1 MKIGNTEIGSQHR
14 PFIIAEVSGNHD
26 QSMEKAIAII
36 HAAKKAGASAVKFQT
51 YTADT
56 MTVNSTNKDFFI
68 NNEDSLW
75 RGSFLHELYERAH
88 TPWDWHEALFAEASK
103 LDLIAF
109 SSAFDESSV
118 DFLEKLNVPAYKIAS
133 FENAYLPLIAKV
145 AQTGKPLIISTGMAT
160 LQEIDEAVDC
170 ARKNGCEDL
179 VLLKCTS
186 SYPAQYSDLNLLTM
200 LEMQERFDCL
210 IGYSDHTQG
219 TVAAV
224 AAVALGATVI
234 EKHIKE
240 LDDDFSV
247 DSEFS
252 LSGESF
258 HELVFNCNYA
268 WEARGTTKFGP
279 TENELSSLKFRR
291 SIYSTEEIKA
301 GEVLTQ
307 KNIRIIRPGYG
318 LHPRHFETL
327 LGKIAKVDWP
337 AFTAIDESFLLD

>member
-1 MKIGNTEIGSQHR
+1 MKIGNVEVGIQHP

-26 QSMEKAIAII
+26 QSIEKAIAII

-56 MTVNSTNKDFFI
+56 MTLNSSHDDFFI
-68 NNEDSLW
+68 NNEKSLW
-75 RGSFLHELYERAH
+75 KGSFLYELYERAH
-88 TPWDWHEALFAEASK
+88 TPWEWHEALFDEARR

-118 DFLEKLNVPAYKIAS
+118 DFLENLNAPAYKIAS
-133 FENAYLPLIAKV
+133 FENAHLPLIAK
-145 AQTGKPLIISTGMAT
+145 AARTGKPLIISTGMAT
-160 LQEIDEAVDC
+160 LQEIEEAVLC
-170 ARKNGCEDL
+170 ARKNGCKEL
-179 VLLKCTS
+179 ILLKCTS
-186 SYPAQYSDLNLLTM
+186 SYPAQPSDLNLLTM
-200 LEMQERFDCL
+200 LEIQERFDCL
-210 IGYSDHTQG
+210 VGYSDHTQG

-240 LDDDFSV
+240 LDDDSSV

-258 HELVFNCNYA
+258 QDLVANCNNS
-268 WEARGTTKFGP
+268 WLARGSSKFGP

-291 SIYSTEEIKA
+291 SIYSTALIKA
-301 GEVLTQ
+301 GDVLSE

-327 LGKIAKVDWP
+327 LGKVSKVDWP
-337 AFTAIDESFLLD
+337 AFTALDDSFLLD

>member
-1 MKIGNTEIGSQHR
+1 MKIGNVEIGIQHP

-26 QSMEKAIAII
+26 QSIEKAIAII

-56 MTVNSTNKDFFI
+56 MTLNSSHDDFFI
-68 NNEDSLW
+68 NNETSLW
-75 RGSFLHELYERAH
+75 KGSFLYELYERAH
-88 TPWDWHEALFAEASK
+88 TPWEWHEALFDEARK
-103 LDLIAF
+103 LELIAF
-109 SSAFDESSV
+109 SSAFDESSI
-118 DFLEKLNVPAYKIAS
+118 DFLENLNVPAYKIAS
-133 FENAYLPLIAKV
+133 FENAHLPLIAK
-145 AQTGKPLIISTGMAT
+145 AARTGKPLIISTGMAT
-160 LQEIDEAVDC
+160 LQEIDEAVLC
-170 ARKNGCEDL
+170 ARKNDCKEL
-179 VLLKCTS
+179 ILLKCTS
-186 SYPAQYSDLNLLTM
+186 SYPAQHSDLNLLTM

-210 IGYSDHTQG
+210 VGYSDHTQG

-240 LDDDFSV
+240 LDDDSSV

-258 HELVFNCNYA
+258 QELVVNCNNS
-268 WEARGTTKFGP
+268 WLARGSSKFGP

-291 SIYSTEEIKA
+291 SIYSTTQIKV
-301 GEVLTQ
+301 GEVLSE

-327 LGKIAKVDWP
+327 LGKVSKVDWP
-337 AFTAIDESFLLD
+337 AFTALDASFLLD